1 MIESA
6 NVEERGLD
14 LASKLLQYY
23 VHHYDELVL
32 IAVRMTKNYEDAED
46 VMQSVALALCK
57 REKELAH
64 VENCGAYIAVC
75 IRRAAINFFRHK
87 TRETI
92 TDPYF
97 VEIYQERADA
107 REGKK
112 NNPEYD
118 YMEWVESLES
128 HLESYSQEM
137 RSAFIAHY
145 VDDVPLDKI
154 AAKLGLSVRAL
165 SGRFARMR
173 KTLKNNAHSMFDQ
186 FNVLILL

>member
-1 MIESA
+1 MA
-6 NVEERGLD
+6 N
-14 LASKLLQYY
+14 KLIKYY
-23 VHHYDELVL
+23 IQHYDELIL
-32 IAVRMTKNYEDAED
+32 TTVRITKNYEDAED

-64 VENCGAYIAVC
+64 TDNCGAFIAVC
-75 IRRAAINFFRHK
+75 IRRAAISLFRRKVHE
-87 TRETI
+87 RV

-97 VEIYQERADA
+97 LEIYQDSEVIQ
-107 REGKK
+107 EVNKTS
-112 NNPEYD
+112 PEYD
-118 YMEWVESLES
+118 YLEWVESLES

-154 AAKLGLSVRAL
+154 AAKLGLSVKAL